1 MVLVVSIETVV
12 LALLALLVAGLL
24 RSHGEILR
32 RLHAL
37 DAGGG
42 EQSLDL
48 RPRGDGPRGFGDGDE
63 LGRAHDVGGESL
75 QDEAVHVPVVG
86 VEYRTL
92 IAFLSSGCLTCRQFW
107 DALADPTAVAGAGM
121 AVRVVIVTKDR
132 REESVGAL
140 RDLAPSDVPVIMSS
154 ATWDAYEV
162 PGSPYFV
169 LADGPS
175 GRVVGA
181 GTGMTWDQVRTLM
194 MQSLADVN
202 DSGDARER
210 RIDRELLLHGIGPGD
225 PSLLRTADEIG
236 REA

>member
-1 MVLVVSIETVV
+1 MVLVVAIETVV

-42 EQSLDL
+42 EPALDL
-48 RPRGDGPRGFGDGDE
+48 RPRGDRTVSVSARDERGP
-63 LGRAHDVGGESL
+63 AHDVNGESL
-75 QDEAVHVPVVG
+75 YDEAIHIPVVG

-92 IAFLSSGCLTCRQFW
+92 VAFLSSGCLTCRQFW
-107 DALADPTAVAGAGM
+107 DALADPAAVAGIAD
-121 AVRVVIVTKDR
+121 AIRVIIVTKDR
-132 REESVGAL
+132 GEESVAAL

-154 ATWDAYEV
+154 VTWDAYDV

-169 LADGPS
+169 LADGPR
-175 GRVVGA
+175 GRVLGA
-181 GTGMTWDQVRTLM
+181 GTGVTWDQVRTLM
-194 MQSLADVN
+194 MQSLADLT
-202 DSGDARER
+202 DRPDARER
-210 RIDRELLLHGIGPGD
+210 RIDRELWLHGIGPGD
-225 PSLLRTADEIG
+225 PSLLRTAEEIA

>member
-12 LALLALLVAGLL
+12 VALLALLVAGLL

-37 DAGGG
+37 DAGGA
-42 EQSLDL
+42 EPSLDL
-48 RPRGDGPRGFGDGDE
+48 RPRGERSRGSVTSDLGP
-63 LGRAHDVGGESL
+63 AHDVGGETL
-75 QDEAVHVPVVG
+75 RDEAIHVPVVG

-92 IAFLSSGCLTCRQFW
+92 VAFLSSGCLTCREFW
-107 DALADPTAVAGAGM
+107 DALRDRDAVAGVGA

-132 REESVGAL
+132 REESIAAL
-140 RDLAPSDVPVIMSS
+140 RELAPSDVPVIMSS
-154 ATWDAYEV
+154 STWEAYDV

-169 LADGPS
+169 LADGPT
-175 GRVVGA
+175 GRVLGA
-181 GTGMTWDQVRTLM
+181 GTGVTWEQVRTLM
-194 MQSLADVN
+194 LQSLADLADGA
-202 DSGDARER
+202 DSRER

-225 PSLLRTADEIG
+225 ASLFRTAEEIA